1 MKTLG
6 MPNMKVVTNRVLI
19 ENEEFV
25 LISFDARLDEEKE
38 WYGDRIYA
46 LVNYEHLDANGCL
59 NKPLTG
65 GEMAIS
71 GSPAE
76 AIERKRND
84 LKARQW
90 RAEHPNATDQEFMQ
104 YLLTLYAVS

>member
-6 MPNMKVVTNRVLI
+6 MPNMKIVTKRVLI
-19 ENEEFV
+19 ENEKFV

-65 GEMAIS
+65 GEMSFS

-76 AIERKRND
+76 SIERKHND
-84 LKARQW
+84 IKARKW
-90 RAEHPNATDQEFMQ
+90 RNAHPGYTDQELMQ
-104 YLLTLYAVS
+104 YILTLYSVS